1 VFPHQSVR
9 LSHGEAEPDMRQ
21 LREMQATPNK
31 PGLMWEPHA
40 VDLATLHA
48 LDGDEKTV
56 IPDYL
61 IIEEIRRRR
70 EDTWEPEPLHLPLYV
85 PMWPPEEE
93 EPDEE
98 EPSSRVIIIDM
109 VGEED

>member
-1 VFPHQSVR
+1 
-9 LSHGEAEPDMRQ
+9 MRQ
-21 LREMQATPNK
+21 LREMQATPK
-31 PGLMWEPHA
+31 KHGLRGEPRA

-85 PMWPPEEE
+85 PLWPPEEE
-93 EPDEE
+93 EPTE

-109 VGEED
+109 VSEETED